1 MSEPQ
6 TDPLT
11 DPLTD
16 APDATAD
23 QPLAQGTSLWK
34 DAWRRLFQNRAAV
47 AGLFIVIFMAVVA
60 LLYPLIS
67 THVTRFTF
75 DEQHHAYEP
84 KPIGA
89 RSVPMHNPRL
99 MDPADAPFASVDANG
114 DGQIDRTELST
125 FMAQMEF
132 SRLDSDGDK
141 ALSPAELEDAPIN
154 LIRGSGSA
162 THAVFDTNQDGKVD
176 FAEARGGKAEIV
188 KLLPDGEARAFIRR
202 YDTDKNRT
210 LAASEFQGIPKPQT
224 HYFGTDQLG
233 RDLLTRVMQG
243 ARVSLMVG
251 LVATL
256 VSFLIGVLW
265 GATAGFLGGKV
276 DNLMM
281 RIVDV
286 LYGLPFMFLVILLMV
301 IFQEMPASAKLYLL
315 FVALGAVQ
323 WLTMSRIVRGQ
334 VIGLK
339 HREFV
344 EAARCIGVPKR
355 TIILRHLI
363 PNALGPIIVYA
374 TLTVPAVMLR
384 EAFLSFLGLGV
395 QAPFASWGS
404 LAAEGAQDLGHPWLI
419 IFPGAALAATLL
431 SLNFLG
437 DGLRDALDPQVRK
450 D

>member
-1 MSEPQ
+1 MTDPQ
-6 TDPLT
+6 TNPQET
-11 DPLTD
+11 PPT
-16 APDATAD
+16 PGTE
-23 QPLAQGTSLWK
+23 LAEGTSLWK
-34 DAWRRLFQNRAAV
+34 DAWKRLLRNRAAMMG
-47 AGLFIVIFMAVVA
+47 GLVVVFMALVA
-60 LLYPLIS
+60 LLQPLIS
-67 THVTRFTF
+67 SYVTRFTF
-75 DEQHHAYEP
+75 DEQHHAFEP

-89 RSVPMHNPRL
+89 RSVPMHNPAL
-99 MDPADAPFASVDANG
+99 MDTEDAPFATIDANN
-114 DGQIDRTELST
+114 DGAIDRVELSL
-125 FMAQMEF
+125 FMAQNEF
-132 SRLDSDGDK
+132 SRFDEDGDTL
-141 ALSPAELEDAPIN
+141 LSPDEIDDAPIN
-154 LIRGSGSA
+154 LLRGSA
-162 THAVFDTNQDGKVD
+162 TETHAIFDLNKDGRVD
-176 FAEARGGKAEIV
+176 FAEARKAEVIEI
-188 KLLPDGEARAFIRR
+188 LPDGEARWFIRR
-202 YDTDKNRT
+202 FDTDKSRT
-210 LAASEFQGIPKPQT
+210 LSTAEFKGAPDPST
-224 HYFGTDQLG
+224 HYFGTDELG
-233 RDLLTRVMQG
+233 RDMLTRVMQG

-256 VSFLIGVLW
+256 VSFLIGVMW

-276 DNLMM
+276 DNIMM

-286 LYGLPFMFLVILLMV
+286 MYGLPFMFLVILLMV
-301 IFQEMPASAKLYLL
+301 IFQEMPASSKLYLL

-344 EAARCIGVPKR
+344 EAARCIGVRKR
-355 TIILRHLI
+355 TIIVRHLI

-404 LAAEGAQDLGHPWLI
+404 LAAEGAKAFREYPWLI
-419 IFPGAALAATLL
+419 IFPGAALAITLL
-431 SLNFLG
+431 ALNFLG

>member
-1 MSEPQ
+1 MTEPQ
-6 TDPLT
+6 I
-11 DPLTD
+11 
-16 APDATAD
+16 TAD
-23 QPLAQGTSLWK
+23 AQDASTDGAALAEGTSLWR
-34 DAWRRLFQNRAAV
+34 DAWRRLLKNRAAMLG
-47 AGLFIVIFMAVVA
+47 GLVVLFMGVVA
-60 LLYPLIS
+60 LAYPLIS
-67 THVTRFTF
+67 TYVTRFSF
-75 DEQHHAYEP
+75 DEQHHAFEP

-89 RSVPMHNPRL
+89 RSVPMYNPAL
-99 MDPADAPFASVDANG
+99 MDKEDAPFATIDANQ
-114 DGQIDRTELST
+114 DGAIDRVELSL
-125 FMAQMEF
+125 FMAQHEF
-132 SRLDSDGDK
+132 ARFDSDGDTF
-141 ALSPAELEDAPIN
+141 LSSGEIEDAPVN
-154 LIRGSGSA
+154 LLRGSAQA
-162 THAVFDTNQDGKVD
+162 TQAIFDLNKDGQVD
-176 FAEARGGKAEIV
+176 FDEARKAEIIEV
-188 KLLPDGEARAFIRR
+188 LPDGEARWFIRSF
-202 YDTDKNRT
+202 DTDKSRT
-210 LAASEFQGIPKPQT
+210 LSPAEFAGAPDPST
-224 HYFGTDQLG
+224 HYFGTDELG
-233 RDLLTRVMQG
+233 RDMLTRVMQG

-256 VSFLIGVLW
+256 VSFLIGVMW

-276 DNLMM
+276 DNIMM

-286 LYGLPFMFLVILLMV
+286 MYGLPFMFLVILLMV

-344 EAARCIGVPKR
+344 EAARCIGVRKR
-355 TIILRHLI
+355 TIIVRHLI

-395 QAPFASWGS
+395 QAPYASWGS
-404 LAAEGAQDLGHPWLI
+404 LAAEGAKAFREYPWLI
-419 IFPGAALAATLL
+419 IFPGAALAVTLL
-431 SLNFLG
+431 ALNFLG

>member
-1 MSEPQ
+1 M
-6 TDPLT
+6 TDPAVQPPGEPPIDEHPA
-11 DPLTD
+11 DPY
-16 APDATAD
+16 A
-23 QPLAQGTSLWK
+23 LAEGTSLWK

-47 AGLFIVIFMAVVA
+47 AGLFVVVFMAVMA
-60 LLYPLIS
+60 LAYPLIVNY
-67 THVTRFTF
+67 VTQFTF
-75 DEQHHAYEP
+75 DEQHHAFSP
-84 KPIGA
+84 KPMGA
-89 RSVPMHNPRL
+89 RSVPMHNTNL
-99 MDPADAPFASVDANG
+99 IDLEDAPFATIDADKN
-114 DGQIDRTELST
+114 GQIDRFELST

-132 SRLDSDGDK
+132 SRFDTDGDK
-141 ALSPAELEDAPIN
+141 ALSPDEIEDAPIN
-154 LIRGSGSA
+154 LLRNSGTQ
-162 THAVFDTNQDGKVD
+162 THAIFDTNKDGKVD
-176 FAEARGGKAEIV
+176 FAEARGGQAEVVEI
-188 KLLPDGEARAFIRR
+188 LPDGETRWFIRKF
-202 YDTDKNRT
+202 DTDKNRT
-210 LAASEFQGIPKPQT
+210 LSVAEFKGAPEPQT
-224 HYFGTDQLG
+224 HYFGADQLG

-251 LVATL
+251 LVATV
-256 VSFLIGVLW
+256 VSFLIGVMW

-276 DNLMM
+276 DNIMM

-286 LYGLPFMFLVILLMV
+286 MYGLPFMFLVILLMV
-301 IFQEMPASAKLYLL
+301 IFQDMPASSKLYLL
-315 FVALGAVQ
+315 FIALGAVQ

-344 EAARCIGVPKR
+344 EAARCIGVGKR
-355 TIILRHLI
+355 TIITRHLI

-395 QAPFASWGS
+395 QAPYASWGS

-431 SLNFLG
+431 ALNFLG